1 MSGNRTNKNRAEA
14 RDPVMDSVRL
24 VALRYSQLHDQ
35 LIALAAKIRRGD
47 GSAVDLGAME
57 RLLDQTRPST
67 EEERYVA
74 TLINFLSSYSR
85 GHLVEYLFKVRLAG
99 LLHMVDCRA
108 SVTALNVSELLN
120 IWVDD
125 KGLYVVERRGLDS
138 KNERPHSR
146 SPRRQT
152 DETRRGREESSNRTR
167 SPPNRTRLDGDRGRG
182 ESRGRRRREP
192 RNGGKPV
199 MDMEQCQKLIAK
211 IEADQDV
218 GALYPGLSAT
228 KQPAVTPAAVESPK
242 MSSKSADSSY
252 LQAVVTGRAT
262 PPQKS
267 VTIVKREP
275 TEKTTIVSD
284 LRPATA
290 SEPLPVEEKTM
301 ITSSSDSGKPMS
313 SSGESVS
320 PPRKQAAPVG
330 KAKMAQGTS
339 PSLTKLLSGN
349 WADISSDDDL

>member
-1 MSGNRTNKNRAEA
+1 MSSNRTNKNRVEA

-120 IWVDD
+120 IWIDD
-125 KGLYVVERRGLDS
+125 KGLYVVERRGPDS
-138 KNERPHSR
+138 KN
-146 SPRRQT
+146 
-152 DETRRGREESSNRTR
+152 ETRRGREESSNRTR
-167 SPPNRTRLDGDRGRG
+167 SPPNRTRLDGDRGRGEGRG

-228 KQPAVTPAAVESPK
+228 KQPAATPSAEPSK

-275 TEKTTIVSD
+275 AEKAEDKTTTVSD
-284 LRPATA
+284 SRPAV
-290 SEPLPVEEKTM
+290 SEPLPVE
-301 ITSSSDSGKPMS
+301 ITSLSDSGKPMS

-339 PSLTKLLSGN
+339 PSLTKLLSAN
-349 WADISSDDDL
+349 WADIPSDDDL